1 MRGHSGVTGSHLG
14 PDLVSPG
21 PGARAGMEVGW
32 RLRAGAGS
40 LRGTCGAAE
49 LSPQLGNR
57 LYRAGRCGALGSGW
71 FQGAHTCDRKGPL
84 G

>member
-14 PDLVSPG
+14 PGLASPG
-21 PGARAGMEVGW
+21 PGQEWRWGGW
-32 RLRAGAGS
+32 LRVGAGS
-40 LRGTCGAAE
+40 LRGACGAAE

-57 LYRAGRCGALGSGW
+57 LYRAGKCGAWGSGW